1 VWKPAL
7 IDCDG
12 LSGLHVLDDDGHVF
26 GHGCAGRSTAAL
38 AEDRPSLLMSS
49 TLHDELTLIGIKC

>member
-1 VWKPAL
+1 
-7 IDCDG
+7 
-12 LSGLHVLDDDGHVF
+12 VLDNDGHVF

-38 AEDRPSLLMSS
+38 AEDRPSLLISS